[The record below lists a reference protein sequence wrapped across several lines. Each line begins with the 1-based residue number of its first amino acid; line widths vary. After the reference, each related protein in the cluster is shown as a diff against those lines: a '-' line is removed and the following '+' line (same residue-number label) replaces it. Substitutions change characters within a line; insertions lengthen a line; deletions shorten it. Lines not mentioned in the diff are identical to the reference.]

1 MSRYHLCFL
10 LLSAVWAADARA
22 DLPRPRMLTYDGIA
36 VDLETGALRYRER
49 HWLFY
54 DTTRLIDRR
63 VRYLCPDGQAF
74 GEKRVDYTTSAFAP
88 TFALFD
94 ARTGHREGLRKRDSR
109 FEVFSQVNRD
119 EPEEV
124 QPITRSDALVADAGF
139 DEFLIDRWS
148 TLAGGDAVK
157 FDFLVP
163 SEGKAIGF
171 KVKPVQEQG
180 APVVIARLSL
190 GAWWGFLAP
199 SLDAHYDRRTKRLLR
214 YEGLSNLRDAEGEN
228 YAVRIDFR
236 EPPREITPAEAAKQY
251 AAPLVPRC
259 AAEAT
264 AAPRP

>member
-1 MSRYHLCFL
+1 MSRYHWFCLIFF
-10 LLSAVWAADARA
+10 SASATTASA
-22 DLPRPRMLTYDGIA
+22 DLPRPRMTTYDGVA
-36 VDLETGALRYRER
+36 VDLDTGALRYRER

-74 GEKRVDYTTSAFAP
+74 GEKRVDYAASAFAP

-94 ARTGHREGLRKRDSR
+94 ARTGHREGLRKRGSTL
-109 FEVFSQVNRD
+109 EVFSQVNRS
-119 EPEEV
+119 EPEEAF
-124 QPITRSDALVADAGF
+124 PITRTELLVADAGF
-139 DEFLIDRWS
+139 DEFLVDRWS
-148 TLAGGDAVK
+148 TLANGDAVK

-171 KVKPVQEQG
+171 KVKPVQEPN

-214 YEGLSNLRDAEGEN
+214 YEGLSNLRDVDGEN
-228 YAVRIDFR
+228 YSVRIDFR
-236 EPPREITPAEAAKQY
+236 EPPREITPAEAARQY

-259 AAEAT
+259 PAEAT
-264 AAPRP
+264 AQP